1 MERKDPSS
9 SPPCRSLEKMSLVV
23 VLKLPFEWSWSGLQ
37 EVKRDQAWPVKE
49 INEVSPM
56 EVLLF
61 SK

>member
-1 MERKDPSS
+1 
-9 SPPCRSLEKMSLVV
+9 MSLVV